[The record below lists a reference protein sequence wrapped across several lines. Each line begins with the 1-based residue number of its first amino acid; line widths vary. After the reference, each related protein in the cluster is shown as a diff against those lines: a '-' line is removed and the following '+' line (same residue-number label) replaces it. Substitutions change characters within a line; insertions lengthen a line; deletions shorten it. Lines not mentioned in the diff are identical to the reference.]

1 MAVANPM
8 PAKSQVTSSSTGR
21 SSTAAQISASWAA
34 FAQSTVEAYSV
45 TGIGRLVPD
54 LAADANLAARLGES
68 ATVSVSEEGSHG
80 TVR

>member
-1 MAVANPM
+1 ML
-8 PAKSQVTSSSTGR
+8 AKSQVASSSTGR
-21 SSTAAQISASWAA
+21 SSTAAQNSASRAA

-54 LAADANLAARLGES
+54 LAADANLAAGLGES
-68 ATVSVSEEGSHG
+68 ATVSVSEEGSYG